1 MVKKFE
7 PIPKVYYKEQI
18 KQGKD
23 ANDYDFGPSLD
34 EEEERNL
41 KTTTQSYSQN
51 RRVLETIQEQEG
63 ETLPE
68 SRPEEA
74 QHNRSTPERISP
86 AGSLNRSTASL
97 ASQASM
103 SSYRD
108 PEDMVWNWSEMQ
120 EPATPTGSPTTYS
133 SRKYQRQQTAPP
145 AQK

>member
-41 KTTTQSYSQN
+41 KTTTQIYSQN

-74 QHNRSTPERISP
+74 
-86 AGSLNRSTASL
+86 
-97 ASQASM
+97 
-103 SSYRD
+103 
-108 PEDMVWNWSEMQ
+108 
-120 EPATPTGSPTTYS
+120 
-133 SRKYQRQQTAPP
+133 
-145 AQK
+145 